1 MFNNVKINRLFFFIY
16 GKKKIIFLKFN
27 IMLIIICIH
36 VTHIYIYIYLYIIE
50 KIAFISIPNTENI
63 YQYLINNK

>member
-1 MFNNVKINRLFFFIY
+1 
-16 GKKKIIFLKFN
+16 
-27 IMLIIICIH
+27 MLH
-36 VTHIYIYIYLYIIE
+36 THIYIYIYLYIIE